1 MDQLTEPATLKAAA
15 TLILLYKVALP
26 LLSGIYA
33 HFLRPGKKLRKY
45 GRWAVVTG
53 ATDVTSAYNYTW
65 QCAHIGVQAE
75 VVDARR
81 VELAD
86 VLREGPP
93 FFDGLVAQAEVPPPI
108 DPRRRLR
115 TG

>member
-53 ATDVTSAYNYTW
+53 ATDGIGKALCLEFAKQGLDVVLISRTQSKLCLLYTS
-65 QCAHIGVQAE
+65 
-75 VVDARR
+75 
-81 VELAD
+81 
-86 VLREGPP
+86 PS
-93 FFDGLVAQAEVPPPI
+93 
-108 DPRRRLR
+108 PRDR
-115 TG
+115 TRSRMPSSA

>member
-53 ATDVTSAYNYTW
+53 ATDGIGKALCLEFAKQGLDVVLISRTQSKLDDAAKEIEESLMWRPKPSPSTSGAVSIRQNK
-65 QCAHIGVQAE
+65 IK
-75 VVDARR
+75 
-81 VELAD
+81 
-86 VLREGPP
+86 
-93 FFDGLVAQAEVPPPI
+93 
-108 DPRRRLR
+108 
-115 TG
+115 

>member
-15 TLILLYKVALP
+15 TPPLLYKVALP

-53 ATDVTSAYNYTW
+53 ATDDVGKALCLEFAKQGLDVVLISRTQSKLDDAAKEIEEKFNVETKTISVDFSA
-65 QCAHIGVQAE
+65 
-75 VVDARR
+75 
-81 VELAD
+81 
-86 VLREGPP
+86 VLIR
-93 FFDGLVAQAEVPPPI
+93 QNKI
-108 DPRRRLR
+108 K
-115 TG
+115 